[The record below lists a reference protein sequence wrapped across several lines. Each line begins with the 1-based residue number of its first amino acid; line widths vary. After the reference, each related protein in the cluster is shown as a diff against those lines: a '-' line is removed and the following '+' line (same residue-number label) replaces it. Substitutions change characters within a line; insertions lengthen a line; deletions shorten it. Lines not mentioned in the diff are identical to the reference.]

1 MLPGT
6 FRAIM
11 ATAAIVAAVAGCS
24 LVPAPTA
31 APAGQAEREVLI
43 GQFIDAVEVGDAAAI
58 AGMTDPVV
66 DARADIA
73 AILEA
78 HGSRPWSNVR
88 VAWGADELGGQAIWA
103 DITGT
108 TPLGPDSIR
117 ILTIWDTQRATL
129 ALGAAPGIDP
139 GSDPSSPR
147 P

>member
-11 ATAAIVAAVAGCS
+11 VTAALVAAVTGCS
-24 LVPAPTA
+24 LMPAPTA
-31 APAGQAEREVLI
+31 APAGQAEREV
-43 GQFIDAVEVGDAAAI
+43 
-58 AGMTDPVV
+58 
-66 DARADIA
+66 
-73 AILEA
+73 
-78 HGSRPWSNVR
+78 RPWNNVR
-88 VAWGADELGGQAIWA
+88 VAWGADEEGGQAIWA

-108 TPLGPDSIR
+108 TPQGPDSIR
-117 ILTIWDTQRATL
+117 ILTIWDTKRATL